1 MEPDSLARLDRREQL
16 ETLVIRE
23 RLGQPEQLAETVQL
37 EQRVLLV
44 TLVIRE
50 RLDWL
55 VIRDSQGQE
64 ELLEPLGWL
73 ARKVSRET
81 PELTDRTAL
90 WALRGRK
97 VRTEQMESPVDLE
110 ELEQLVSL
118 DWWVGLVLQGDKD
131 YLEIQEEQ
139 VQLAQL
145 ELRDLPEIPDLLAE
159 REVQEQEVT
168 PEEREQPVSAVLK
181 VPKDS
186 LVLKV
191 PMVP

>member
-159 REVQEQEVT
+159 REVLEQEVT